1 VNAFDAGIEPE
12 EEMCTWEE
20 LGDLEWCGVSV
31 QSHGVTHR
39 AFSMFAEA
47 EQRDELRESKAVL
60 ETHLNKRVELFAYPY
75 GDGGR
80 NRKATARMLR
90 SLGFK
95 AAFGYGG
102 GPIRGAPWNRYCLTR
117 VAMGPD
123 TDLGALLG
131 Q

>member
-1 VNAFDAGIEPE
+1 VA
-12 EEMCTWEE
+12 
-20 LGDLEWCGVSV
+20 
-31 QSHGVTHR
+31 
-39 AFSMFAEA
+39 
-47 EQRDELRESKAVL
+47 L

-102 GPIRGAPWNRYCLTR
+102 GTIRGPLQGRHCLAR

-123 TDLGALLG
+123 ADLAALLG
-131 Q
+131 R